1 MSGLS
6 AGESIQFVGDT
17 NSRIVVNP
25 DPQNPVVSDPNAI
38 SDSQSFMRLMIEQLK
53 NQDPMNPTDS
63 GEFTSQLAAI
73 NSLEQ
78 LININGLLEDS
89 MASSRLGEA
98 AMLIGSYVEGLDANN
113 ESVTGYVERIEVL
126 EGAAALKVGDKML
139 LLDQV
144 LTVDDISPEDEALL
158 NEQLEELEELAE
170 AEQGGE
176 ES

>member
-17 NSRIVVNP
+17 NPRIVVNP
-25 DPQNPVVSDPNAI
+25 DPQNPVVSNPNAI

-63 GEFTSQLAAI
+63 GEFTQQLAAI
-73 NSLEQ
+73 NSLQQ
-78 LININGLLEDS
+78 LISINGLLEDS

-113 ESVTGYVERIEVL
+113 DSVTGYVERIEVL

-158 NEQLEELEELAE
+158 SEQLEELAE
-170 AEQGGE
+170 VEQGGE

>member
-1 MSGLS
+1 MDGVS
-6 AGESIQFVGDT
+6 AGDSIQFVGDS

-63 GEFTSQLAAI
+63 GQFTQQLAAI

-78 LININGLLEDS
+78 LISINGLLEDS

-113 ESVTGYVERIEVL
+113 GSVTGYVERVEVI
-126 EGAAALKVGDKML
+126 EGAATLKVGDRML

-158 NEQLEELEELAE
+158 SEQLEELGE